1 MTTWH
6 TLATEAA
13 SWMERATRDD
23 GTEYRRFRDG
33 HPDWLQDLAYAA
45 HDNGDIWTDDW
56 RYEFIEEALDALAD
70 ADPDADPDEV
80 IAEIEPDIYTS
91 DLTRWLDSRNSRV
104 HYLSEVLEEYGSEG
118 MDGFRLLALAQ
129 GREKQETARRVL
141 DFLTER
147 AEELS
152 AEEEES

>member
-23 GTEYRRFRDG
+23 GTVYRRFREG

-45 HDNGDIWTDDW
+45 HDNGDIWADDW
-56 RYEFIEEALDALAD
+56 RYGFIEEALDALAY

-104 HYLSEVLEEYGSEG
+104 FYLTEVLEEFGG
-118 MDGFRLLALAQ
+118 DLDGFQLLSMAQ
-129 GREKQETARRVL
+129 AQEKQETASQVL
-141 DFLTER
+141 AFIMER
-147 AEELS
+147 AEDMED
-152 AEEEES
+152 A

>member
-45 HDNGDIWTDDW
+45 HDNGGIWADDW
-56 RYEFIEEALDALAD
+56 RYEFIEAALDALAD
-70 ADPDADPDEV
+70 ADPDADPEEV
-80 IAEIEPDIYTS
+80 LYEIEPDILTS
-91 DLTRWLDSRNSRV
+91 ELTRWLDSRNSRV

-129 GREKQETARRVL
+129 GREKQETASQVL
-141 DFLTER
+141 AFIMER
-147 AEELS
+147 AEERVS
-152 AEEEES
+152 IRS

>member
-23 GTEYRRFRDG
+23 GTVYRRFKDG
-33 HPDWLQDLAYAA
+33 RPEWLQDLAYAA
-45 HDNGDIWTDDW
+45 HDNGGIWADDW

-70 ADPDADPDEV
+70 ADPDADPEEV
-80 IAEIEPDIYTS
+80 LYEIEPDILTS
-91 DLTRWLDSRNSRV
+91 ELTRWLDSRNSRV

-129 GREKQETARRVL
+129 GREKQETASQVL
-141 DFLTER
+141 AFIMER
-147 AEELS
+147 AEERVS
-152 AEEEES
+152 IRS